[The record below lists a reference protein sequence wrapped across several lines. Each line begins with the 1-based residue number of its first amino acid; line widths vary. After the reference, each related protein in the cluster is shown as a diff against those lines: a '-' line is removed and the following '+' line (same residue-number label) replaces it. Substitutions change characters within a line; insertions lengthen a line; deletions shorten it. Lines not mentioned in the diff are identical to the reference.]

1 MKRYLA
7 IATVIAAVSW
17 PAFADPIDDAIV
29 LLQQQR
35 EVVATERANA
45 MGDLAIKQGEIDELR
60 VAVALARDALAETRS
75 EADALKTELFDAQ
88 DELGEIVGLV
98 AEQHAAIRKAAEE
111 MEKAKATRE
120 QLEAAVRKLKQKHQR
135 RNR

>member
-17 PAFADPIDDAIV
+17 PAFADPIDDAIAV
-29 LLQQQR
+29 LQQYKSD
-35 EVVATERANA
+35 VADANATTQAAFGVYQDMIDGLQVQLANAARDKENAERA
-45 MGDLAIKQGEIDELR
+45 
-60 VAVALARDALAETRS
+60 
-75 EADALKTELFDAQ
+75 ADALKTDLFDAQ
-88 DELGEIVGLV
+88 DELGEIVGLI

-111 MEKAKATRE
+111 MDRAKATRE